1 MVKTYMGARCGVVP
15 VRIRSAPKYP
25 SALHPTIT
33 ARRKIVCI
41 APATVDLGAG
51 RCASE
56 RVSESVAKLAP
67 RVKGVDVTETI
78 SALRKQERIFQSSD
92 NNTAPRHQRF
102 RSGIY
107 PEPPP
112 TA

>member
-1 MVKTYMGARCGVVP
+1 M
-15 VRIRSAPKYP
+15 
-25 SALHPTIT
+25 
-33 ARRKIVCI
+33 VCI
-41 APATVDLGAG
+41 APATVDLRSGKF
-51 RCASE
+51 ASD

-92 NNTAPRHQRF
+92 KNTAPRHQRF
-102 RSGIY
+102 RGRTY
-107 PEPPP
+107 PEPAS